1 MFSVSDTI
9 SRIVALVGPASQ
21 RGRYAFN
28 TIATA
33 IAFLKLCRAAAN
45 HKALREV
52 LAGARVSYASYWR
65 LSHGCRSFGM
75 ALCIWP
81 ALREA
86 MMQEGIWIRD
96 LKAPV
101 VYEPSGDAILERRT
115 TVSVETA
122 KHEPGSDGFREIV
135 GELAPQI
142 EIITQINGGHGPR
155 KARSTTTIYNGN
167 AKIQQG
173 TPAFAKLVKRIVAG
187 EFVD

>member
-1 MFSVSDTI
+1 MFSVSDSI
-9 SRIVALVGPASQ
+9 SRIVALVGPVGQ
-21 RGRYAFN
+21 RDRYAFN
-28 TIATA
+28 TIAVA
-33 IAFLKLCRAAAN
+33 IAFLKLCRQAASY
-45 HKALREV
+45 KALREV

-86 MMQEGIWIRD
+86 MIEANLEIWAV
-96 LKAPV
+96 KEPV
-101 VYEPSGDAILERRT
+101 VYEARGEDILAHFTVISQETIVHVPS
-115 TVSVETA
+115 S
-122 KHEPGSDGFREIV
+122 PGFREIV
-135 GELAPQI
+135 AELAPQV
-142 EIITQINGGHGPR
+142 ETITQIAGGRGPR
-155 KARSTTTIYNGN
+155 VNRSTTTIYNGN